1 MSKKGR
7 VDVDGIL
14 GAIGVGHEEMA
25 SRQAAAAVTT
35 PRRGRPK
42 VLAIAKEPLFV
53 RVPSDLLQA
62 LDMEIVR
69 RRAAQGRG
77 SVTLGGLVEELLRVG
92 LEKSPGI

>member
-1 MSKKGR
+1 MSKKGK

-25 SRQAAAAVTT
+25 LRQVAAEAT
-35 PRRGRPK
+35 PRPGRPK
-42 VLAIAKEPLFV
+42 VLAVAKEPLFV

-92 LEKSPGI
+92 LKSSNA